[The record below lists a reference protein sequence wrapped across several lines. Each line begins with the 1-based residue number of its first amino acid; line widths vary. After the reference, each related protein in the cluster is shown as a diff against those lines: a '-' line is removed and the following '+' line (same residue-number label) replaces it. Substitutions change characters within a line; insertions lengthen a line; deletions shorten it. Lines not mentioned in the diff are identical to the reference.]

1 MAKKGRINILSFLLV
16 MKAEEADRYMLCTP
30 KRTEWKAHGKNILRK
45 KDLKHVVVEGGGYD
59 KEGKKSTF
67 TEYLFYFIKLRSVN
81 YINKNYSELHIPN
94 FPC

>member
-45 KDLKHVVVEGGGYD
+45 KDLKHVVVEGGD
-59 KEGKKSTF
+59 TIRRERSPHS
-67 TEYLFYFIKLRSVN
+67 LSIYFIL
-81 YINKNYSELHIPN
+81 
-94 FPC
+94 

>member
-45 KDLKHVVVEGGGYD
+45 KDVVVEGGD
-59 KEGKKSTF
+59 TIRRERSPHS
-67 TEYLFYFIKLRSVN
+67 LSIYFIL
-81 YINKNYSELHIPN
+81 
-94 FPC
+94 